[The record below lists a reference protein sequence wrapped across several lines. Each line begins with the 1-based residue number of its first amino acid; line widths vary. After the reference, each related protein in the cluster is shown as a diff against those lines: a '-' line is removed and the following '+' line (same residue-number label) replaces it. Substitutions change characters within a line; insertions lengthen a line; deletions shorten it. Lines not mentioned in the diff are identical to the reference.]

1 MVVVRAITSPGSA
14 VDDRPKNFLTEAE
27 IADFLK
33 AARKGRHSVRN
44 YAMVLLAFRHGLRV
58 SELIDMRLADID
70 LDTGRLFV
78 RRLKGSL
85 STSQPLEGDE
95 IRALRAWLRQRI
107 NAPSCNS
114 PLFFLSERGPMTRQA
129 FNYICAEV
137 GKRAKLGI
145 EVHPH
150 MLRHS
155 CGFALANKGRDTRLI
170 QDYLGHRNI
179 THTQIYTR
187 TAAVRCEG
195 LWDRG
200 RTEVS

>member
-1 MVVVRAITSPGSA
+1 MAMVRAITSPGSA

-27 IADFLK
+27 VAYFLK
-33 AARKGRHSVRN
+33 AARKGRRGVRN
-44 YAMVLLAFRHGLRV
+44 YAMLLLAFRHGLRV
-58 SELIDMRLADID
+58 SELINMRMPDVD

-95 IRALRAWLRQRI
+95 IRALRAWMRQRL
-107 NAPSCNS
+107 NAPCCNS
-114 PLFFLSERGPMTRQA
+114 PLVFLSERGPMTRQA

-137 GKRAKLGI
+137 AKRARLCIK
-145 EVHPH
+145 VHPH

-179 THTQIYTR
+179 THTQVYTR
-187 TAAVRCEG
+187 TAAIRFEG
-195 LWDRG
+195 LW
-200 RTEVS
+200 S